1 MYLKSV
7 HLKFT
12 RPEILILLLLNVTV
26 GQKFEGY
33 SSAKKV
39 VIGNAAESFA
49 ELAANDTLSFPTS
62 DIDLDIP
69 TTTIKRPDAIGVVI
83 GISKYSHADVPRVD
97 YARRDA
103 LLMRD
108 YMIRGM
114 GFSEENIIVALDG
127 DATQAVFNRIFGGQ
141 LENFIKAGQSDVF
154 VYYSGHGAPDVN
166 KSSAYF
172 VAHDTDP
179 NYPVQTGY
187 SLDSFYAQLDQLQA
201 RSVTVV
207 LDACFSGASDAGM
220 VIQQASP
227 IFISVE
233 NPAANLKNGVVM
245 TSSSGDQISSW
256 YREKGHG
263 LFTYYFLKGLRGE
276 ADRDQDDQVTSTEL
290 YGYLMEHVPYL
301 ARRKFNREQT
311 PQLMGEALDQVLV
324 AY

>member
-1 MYLKSV
+1 MYLK
-7 HLKFT
+7 FA
-12 RPEILILLLLNVTV
+12 RPAVLILLLLNVAV

-33 SSAKKV
+33 SSAKKI
-39 VIGNAAESFA
+39 VIGDADSSV
-49 ELAANDTLSFPTS
+49 ELAVDDTITFPIS

-83 GISKYSHADVPRVD
+83 GISKYSNADVPRVD

-108 YMIRGM
+108 YMIRVM
-114 GFSEENIIVALDG
+114 GFSAENIIMALDG
-127 DATQAVFNRIFGGQ
+127 EATQAVFNRIFGGQ
-141 LENFIKAGQSDVF
+141 LENFIKAGESDVF

-166 KSSAYF
+166 ESSAYF

-187 SLDSFYAQLDQLQA
+187 SLESFYTQLDQLQA
-201 RSVTVV
+201 KSVTVV
-207 LDACFSGASDAGM
+207 LDACFSGASDGGM

-276 ADRDQDDQVTSTEL
+276 ADRDRDDQVTSTEL
-290 YGYLMEHVPYL
+290 YGYLMENVPYL

>member
-1 MYLKSV
+1 MNLQFSKP
-7 HLKFT
+7 T
-12 RPEILILLLLNVTV
+12 ILIFLLLNVAA
-26 GQKFEGY
+26 GQQFEGV
-33 SSAKKV
+33 SPAKKV
-39 VIGNAAESFA
+39 VIGTAAESAITFTD
-49 ELAANDTLSFPTS
+49 NDTITFPTS

-69 TTTIKRPDAIGVVI
+69 VTSIKRPDAIGVVI

-108 YMIRGM
+108 YMIRVM
-114 GFSEENIIVALDG
+114 GFSAENIIMALDA
-127 DATQAVFNRIFGGQ
+127 DATQGAFNRIFGAQ
-141 LENFIKAGQSDVF
+141 LGNFIKAGESEVF

-166 KSSAYF
+166 ESTAYF

-179 NYPVQTGY
+179 NYPAQTGY
-187 SLDSFYAQLDQLQA
+187 SLESFYNELQNLEA
-201 RSVTVV
+201 KSVTVV

-227 IFISVE
+227 IFITVE
-233 NPAANLKNGVVM
+233 NPAANLTNGVVL

-263 LFTYYFLKGLRGE
+263 LFTYYFLKGIKGE
-276 ADRDQDDQVTSTEL
+276 ADRDNDEQVTSMEI
-290 YGYLMEHVPYL
+290 YGYLMENVPYL

-311 PQLMGEALDQVLV
+311 PQLLGGALDQILV
-324 AY
+324 AF